1 MHSNVFCLCYN
12 RHMKTQIL
20 YIHGGDAFTNYENF
34 LEILKTEPIDDPFN
48 TEIRKKWKEKL
59 KIECGGQADIL
70 LPSMPNSRNAHYIEW
85 KIWFERHFE
94 FLTGE
99 VILIGHSQ
107 GGYFLAKY
115 LTENSAPFP
124 IKALFLVSAPF
135 EPRVD
140 EPEDGGDF
148 NFDTSNLHNL
158 EKQAQ
163 NIIIYHS
170 EDDTVVPYTHGIS
183 YKNALPSANFISFTD
198 RGHFIGP
205 EFPEIIE
212 EIKKML

>member
-1 MHSNVFCLCYN
+1 
-12 RHMKTQIL
+12 MKTQIL

-34 LEILKTEPIDDPFN
+34 LEILRTEPIDDPFN
-48 TEIRKKWKEKL
+48 TEARKKWKEKL

-70 LPSMPNSRNAHYIEW
+70 LPSMPNKQNAKYTEW
-85 KIWFERHFE
+85 KIWFERYFE
-94 FLTGE
+94 YLTGE

-115 LTENSAPFP
+115 LTENDVPFP
-124 IKALFLVSAPF
+124 INALFLVSAPF
-135 EPRVD
+135 EPRVG
-140 EPEDGGDF
+140 EKEDGGDF
-148 NFDTSNLHNL
+148 NFDTQKLQNLANVS
-158 EKQAQ
+158 Q
-163 NIIIYHS
+163 NIVIFHS
-170 EDDTVVPYTHGIS
+170 EDDVVVPYTHGIS

-212 EIKKML
+212 EIRKIL